1 MSLTLASAIPD
12 EGNTIMRNPNLTPM
26 DTQSFKMRAAQEGPD
41 SPFTP
46 ETPDTCETA
55 NDNAVGQGLE
65 RPLFRSK
72 ASSRNKSKRKGSP
85 KRRGKTPVK
94 ALGSRHHLFWRENV
108 SMEFHFFADSTS
120 TAFFMVPWI
129 EANAQRF
136 PPLFLNLAT
145 IEARLAVALRSEAE
159 KQGRTSATSEAF
171 MEKRARDRQCRN
183 KRSLLEKK
191 HYGKLNINTLPPVV
205 APAHSPLATLTPAKL
220 DAIWGQIQPR
230 LRLIV
235 DSTDPE
241 KNPRKKRVDGI
252 CLSSSSSSPRCVA
265 GHDAL
270 RALGAAPP
278 ASVAAGGKGKRLSA
292 TFPGAV
298 SRSSFEVSPP
308 RGVGAV
314 GGGGRRVE
322 YDIPLTF
329 GRPGGARMGKK
340 GFDALLRTASQDL
353 VAVRNSRVLVEKQ
366 RRMMKLAVGAFSTSR
381 SQPRRVGG
389 AAGAATGVQR
399 FLHGMRKITIKR

>member
-1 MSLTLASAIPD
+1 
-12 EGNTIMRNPNLTPM
+12 MRNPNLTPM
-26 DTQSFKMRAAQEGPD
+26 DTQSFKMLAAQEGPD

-55 NDNAVGQGLE
+55 NDDAVGQGLE

-72 ASSRNKSKRKGSP
+72 ASSRIKSKRKGSP
-85 KRRGKTPVK
+85 KRRGKTVPVK

-120 TAFFMVPWI
+120 TNAFFMVPWI
-129 EANAQRF
+129 EARAERF

-145 IEARLAVALRSEAE
+145 IEARLAVASRSEAA

-171 MEKRARDRQCRN
+171 MEKRRADRQSRN
-183 KRSLLEKK
+183 KRPLLEKK
-191 HYGKLNINTLPPVV
+191 HNTLNKLNVNTLPTVV

-265 GHDAL
+265 GHDSI

-298 SRSSFEVSPP
+298 PRSSFEVSPP
-308 RGVGAV
+308 RGGAVAVGGVGAV
-314 GGGGRRVE
+314 GRGRRVD

-329 GRPGGARMGKK
+329 GQPGGARMGKK

-366 RRMMKLAVGAFSTSR
+366 RMMMKLAVGAFSTSR
-381 SQPRRVGG
+381 SQRRRVGG

-399 FLHGMRKITIKR
+399 FLNGMRKITIKR